1 MESIQERYKI
11 GDWIVHVDYGLGQI
25 IGQDQKLLAGEER
38 KFLRVETA
46 DSLYWILVT
55 NIDTDRIRPI
65 ASKNQF
71 RYALDLI
78 RKAPKKLS
86 KSYLNRRKEIIKML
100 KDVSL
105 YSKVRLIRDLSG
117 RSSTKFSSFDNNVL
131 ISIKEQF
138 LNEWTLVMEEDQK
151 NLVLILKDAL
161 NASSQKV

>member
-1 MESIQERYKI
+1 MESIQERYKT

-38 KFLRVETA
+38 KFLRVKTS
-46 DSLYWILVT
+46 DSVYWILVT

-86 KSYLNRRKEIIKML
+86 KSYLNRRREIFKML

-117 RSSTKFSSFDNNVL
+117 RSSTKFNSFDNNVL

-151 NLVLILKDAL
+151 NLVLILNDAL
-161 NASSQKV
+161 NASSQKA